1 LPADFVCIWRASAS
15 IGQLVPDDFFRIPSS
30 ERSSAKSPCRQ
41 VNESSDPLQPLIIA
55 RKNSERN
62 AIAAARAAAVSAP
75 RLVNSRV
82 RNIFNGFLLVPV
94 NEKIPA
100 LNSI

>member
-1 LPADFVCIWRASAS
+1 VSLTLALPFLILKDL
-15 IGQLVPDDFFRIPSS
+15 IGKRLAGRLTQLRPDQTTDIT
-30 ERSSAKSPCRQ
+30 
-41 VNESSDPLQPLIIA
+41 

-62 AIAAARAAAVSAP
+62 AIAAASAAAVWAAVV
-75 RLVNSRV
+75 VNRRD
-82 RNIFNGFLLVPV
+82 RNIFNGFERVPV